1 MDDARHLVLPSD
13 LTSSL
18 HPSRECPGPHGQ
30 DAGWIHAEITRP
42 VVLIVLVLA
51 GQTGVKNTCEDDQL
65 RLVHRVRELDDV
77 EVAIQA
83 GLCFLDEFAL
93 FIEKR
98 GNSPRE

>member
-77 EVAIQA
+77 EVVTARFGTTGTGQLPYSLKPA
-83 GLCFLDEFAL
+83 Y
-93 FIEKR
+93 
-98 GNSPRE
+98 